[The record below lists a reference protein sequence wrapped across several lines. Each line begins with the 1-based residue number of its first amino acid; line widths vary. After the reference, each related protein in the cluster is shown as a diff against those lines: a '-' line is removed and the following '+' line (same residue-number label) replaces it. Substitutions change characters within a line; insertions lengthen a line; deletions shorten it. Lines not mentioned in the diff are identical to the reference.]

1 MTCCILYTLLHD
13 KETVYD
19 DDPILRLETE
29 LELQLELQLQ
39 LLVGTAQQ
47 LVIVNNL
54 FLTIKP
60 FRGNLFV
67 DNLFNNCHT

>member
-29 LELQLELQLQ
+29 LELQLK

-47 LVIVNNL
+47 
-54 FLTIKP
+54 
-60 FRGNLFV
+60 
-67 DNLFNNCHT
+67 